1 MIQEV
6 LVDAIK
12 VHKKISTEEIP
23 VNKEIDFERF
33 RNDLGNPNL
42 SGDEVKQ
49 RPGIQFWANITKEG
63 DIFETWKLF
72 IIEISVPFGKG
83 DKED

>member
-6 LVDAIK
+6 LVDAIRK
-12 VHKKISTEEIP
+12 HRKISTEEILA
-23 VNKEIDFERF
+23 NKEIDFERL
-33 RNDLGNPNL
+33 RNDLGKPVI
-42 SGDEVKQ
+42 SGAEVEQ
-49 RPGIQFWANITKEG
+49 RSDIQFWASVTKEG